1 MAIIAKLALC
11 GDVSNKVQKDTSV
24 FASARSFSIS
34 AYNEI
39 SDTECDFIV
48 DNSTAIDFQMNW
60 MQVAWNGIK
69 KYYFVRSREGI
80 QGNFVRLRCEID
92 ALTTYQTRILS
103 TPCVLERT
111 SNSAYVNM
119 FVHDAQVYPM
129 STTDLSTENF
139 GNDILGENPQE
150 YIYVGIWASGK
161 AHYTGGD

>member
-1 MAIIAKLALC
+1 MAITAKLALC
-11 GDVSNKVQKDTSV
+11 SDLSNKIKKNTGV
-24 FASARSFSIS
+24 FSNARSFDIS

-48 DNSTAIDFQMNW
+48 DNSTNIDFQMNW
-60 MQVAWNGIK
+60 MQVAWNGIT
-69 KYYFVRSREGI
+69 KYYFVRSREGM

-92 ALTTYQTRILS
+92 ALTTYQTRILA

-111 SNSAYVNM
+111 SNGQFVNM
-119 FVHDAQVYPM
+119 YVHDSQIYPM
-129 STTDLSTENF
+129 SITDLSTENF